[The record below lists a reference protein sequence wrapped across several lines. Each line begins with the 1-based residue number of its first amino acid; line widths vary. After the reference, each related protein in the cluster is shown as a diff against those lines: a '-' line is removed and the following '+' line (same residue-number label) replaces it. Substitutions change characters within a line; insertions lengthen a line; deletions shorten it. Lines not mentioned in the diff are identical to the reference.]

1 MHATKPWGQN
11 LYKVTFNFRVQY
23 ANNEVH
29 MGAIGGKTGKT
40 ADFPKFCKIQRVGG
54 ALPCYKGFTW
64 LGRPT
69 I

>member
-11 LYKVTFNFRVQY
+11 LYNVIFNFRAQY

-29 MGAIGGKTGKT
+29 MGAKEGKTGKT
-40 ADFPKFCKIQRVGG
+40 SDFPKFCKIQCVGG
-54 ALPCYKGFTW
+54 ALPCYRGFTW